1 MYVNC
6 EDLNLLFNLN
16 LLIILYLLLF
26 FDFCISP
33 VVDADKVIILSMPI
47 NIRVLFL
54 ECTEDHDCGVVG
66 KDQQCVQWKER
77 EVSSH

>member
-1 MYVNC
+1 MMYVNC

-26 FDFCISP
+26 FDLCILL
-33 VVDADKVIILSMPI
+33 VGDADKVIIHSMPI
-47 NIRVLFL
+47 DRRVLRL

-66 KDQQCVQWKER
+66 KDQQCVR
-77 EVSSH
+77 